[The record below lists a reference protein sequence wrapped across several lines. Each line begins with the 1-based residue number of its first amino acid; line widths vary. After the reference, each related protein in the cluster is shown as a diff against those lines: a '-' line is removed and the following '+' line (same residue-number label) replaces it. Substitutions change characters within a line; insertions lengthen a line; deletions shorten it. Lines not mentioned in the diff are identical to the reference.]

1 MRRIAL
7 VLCAVMLFSACN
19 GSKSAADT
27 SVSVTT
33 APEIKVEGLDIEYN
47 GDKIYVRIPADY
59 TDENIGS
66 YFVKHTGVIYE
77 PHEDSMFCV
86 YRGALYNKDM
96 TVLYAVPYECEDE
109 PSERSVDPDG
119 NPAKVFTVPKTVTYI
134 MPNAFFNRTET
145 RPLKNIYIY
154 SGVTKEN
161 VSELILWGGT
171 FVTRLEQDDS

>member
-1 MRRIAL
+1 MKKIAL
-7 VLCAVMLFSACN
+7 LLCAVMAFSACN
-19 GSKSAADT
+19 SADVPADT
-27 SVSVTT
+27 TVSVTSE
-33 APEIKVEGLDIEYN
+33 PELKVDGLDIKYE
-47 GDKIYVRIPADY
+47 GETIYVHIPADY

-66 YFVKHTGVIYE
+66 HFVKHTGVVYV

-86 YRGALYNKDM
+86 YRGALYSKDM
-96 TVLYAVPYECEDE
+96 TKLYAVPYECEDE
-109 PSERSVDPDG
+109 PSELSVDPDG

-154 SGVTKEN
+154 GGVTREN

-171 FVTRLEQDDS
+171 FVTRLE

>member
-1 MRRIAL
+1 MKKIAL
-7 VLCAVMLFSACN
+7 MLCAVMLFSAC
-19 GSKSAADT
+19 SSTDILT
-27 SVSVTT
+27 EPTVSVTS
-33 APEIKVEGLDIEYN
+33 APEIQVEGLDIEYD

-66 YFVKHTGVIYE
+66 HFVKLTGVIYE

-96 TVLYAVPYECEDE
+96 TRLYAVPYECEDE

-119 NPAKVFTVPKTVTYI
+119 NPAKVFTVPETVTYI

-145 RPLKNIYIY
+145 KPLKNIYIY
-154 SGVTKEN
+154 SGITKEN
-161 VSELILWGGT
+161 LSELVLWGGT
-171 FVTRLEQDDS
+171 FVTRVEE